1 MKWSLRT
8 AEVTEVLARQTSSY
22 YDFLHERLKG
32 GSSDSH
38 ARRKGWTW
46 WWIYSLQVSW
56 RFSSM
61 LLLQLCPR
69 APPGFVPHTFK
80 RWNASQFRGKNATKL
95 HSEEASQQ
103 TPSCYR
109 TTPVAGL
116 LLLVVAAYLLSSC
129 YSFNSFAELQK
140 RAHLSLLLMYW
151 NCSLTANYLPY
162 LKKWLILRCEETYTG
177 PLLQWPQLNICLN
190 CKFPSE
196 VFIEFNRFW
205 SEVQIKY
212 CPCPDC
218 KSWEHRRWKVP

>member
-1 MKWSLRT
+1 MTSFMRDWREAALTVMRGGKAELGDGST
-8 AEVTEVLARQTSSY
+8 ACRSVE
-22 YDFLHERLKG
+22 
-32 GSSDSH
+32 GS
-38 ARRKGWTW
+38 ALCF
-46 WWIYSLQVSW
+46 YSN
-56 RFSSM
+56 
-61 LLLQLCPR
+61 CAPEP
-69 APPGFVPHTFK
+69 PPGFVPHTFK
-80 RWNASQFRGKNATKL
+80 RWDASQFRGKNATKL

-212 CPCPDC
+212 CPCPGC
-218 KSWEHRRWKVP
+218 KSWEHCRWKVP